1 MIKRYIKQTWAM
13 LKQHKLFGSL
23 YIIGT
28 AIPVALTMIVI
39 TFQYIR
45 VGSIYPEEHRDE
57 LWCSETIY
65 NGKGSMGFLSLTA
78 VNKWFYPLQSAKA
91 VTAIH
96 SAYPVL
102 VQLPDG
108 KSVLQVKTIATD
120 AAFFRVFDFRF
131 RSGKPFSESDF
142 RNGKQCAVISESL
155 ARRLFGEVQAVGRTV
170 QFNYADYVVSGVVRD
185 VSSLTPRTF
194 AQIYIPYTC
203 LDEKQDPSALCG
215 SYTVAIRVDRNKGL
229 QMRAEFDEK
238 FRKYQVATGD
248 TSVVIERPLPAW
260 KYSAKD
266 PGAGVLLVDGDDMV
280 RKSLYLFGGL
290 VLVFLLVP
298 ALNLSGMIAGRM
310 EDRLMEMGVYKAFG
324 ATRGYLLRQVL
335 NENLILTLM
344 GGLVGLFL
352 SWALLAWGKD
362 WVFRFFSIDY
372 YLDNSDILVT
382 VEMLFSPWIFLS
394 AFLICVVLNLAS
406 ALLPV
411 WHALRAE
418 IVYSLNQK
426 K

>member
-1 MIKRYIKQTWAM
+1 MCWEYAQ
-13 LKQHKLFGSL
+13 
-23 YIIGT
+23 
-28 AIPVALTMIVI
+28 
-39 TFQYIR
+39 
-45 VGSIYPEEHRDE
+45 E
-57 LWCSETIY
+57 
-65 NGKGSMGFLSLTA
+65 SMF
-78 VNKWFYPLQSAKA
+78 
-91 VTAIH
+91 
-96 SAYPVL
+96 
-102 VQLPDG
+102 
-108 KSVLQVKTIATD
+108 
-120 AAFFRVFDFRF
+120 
-131 RSGKPFSESDF
+131 
-142 RNGKQCAVISESL
+142 
-155 ARRLFGEVQAVGRTV
+155 
-170 QFNYADYVVSGVVRD
+170 
-185 VSSLTPRTF
+185 
-194 AQIYIPYTC
+194 
-203 LDEKQDPSALCG
+203 
-215 SYTVAIRVDRNKGL
+215 
-229 QMRAEFDEK
+229 
-238 FRKYQVATGD
+238 
-248 TSVVIERPLPAW
+248 
-260 KYSAKD
+260 
-266 PGAGVLLVDGDDMV
+266 VDGDDMV

-344 GGLVGLFL
+344 GGLAGLFL

-426 K
+426 KYREAFRLPRPA

>member
-1 MIKRYIKQTWAM
+1 M
-13 LKQHKLFGSL
+13 LRQHKLFGSL

-28 AIPVALTMIVI
+28 AIPVTLTMIVI

-45 VGSIYPEEHRDE
+45 VGSIYPEEHRNE

-65 NGKGSMGFLSLTA
+65 NGKGAMGPLSLTA
-78 VNKWFYPLQSAKA
+78 VNNWFYPLQSAKA

-108 KSVLQVKTIATD
+108 QSVLQEKTIATD

-131 RSGKPFSESDF
+131 LSGKPFSESDF

-215 SYTVAIRVDRNKGL
+215 SYTVAIRADRDKGA
-229 QMRAEFDEK
+229 QMQAEFDER

-248 TSVVIERPLPAW
+248 TSVVIEKPLPAW
-260 KYSAKD
+260 QYSTKSMG
-266 PGAGVLLVDGDDMV
+266 PGTFIEDDMV
-280 RKSLYLFGGL
+280 HKSLYLFGGL

-298 ALNLSGMIAGRM
+298 ALNLSGMISGRM
-310 EDRLMEMGVYKAFG
+310 EDRLVEMGVYKAFG

-335 NENLILTLM
+335 NENLVLTLL
-344 GGLVGLFL
+344 GGLVGLFF

-382 VEMLFSPWIFLS
+382 TEMLFSPWIFLS
-394 AFLICVVLNLAS
+394 AFLICVVLNLVS
-406 ALLPV
+406 ALLPA

>member
-1 MIKRYIKQTWAM
+1 M
-13 LKQHKLFGSL
+13 LKQHKLFGTL

-65 NGKGSMGFLSLTA
+65 GKGAKGSLSLTA
-78 VNKWFYPLQSAKA
+78 VNNWFYPLQSAKA

-155 ARRLFGEVQAVGRTV
+155 ARRLFGEVQAVGRTM
-170 QFNYADYVVSGVVRD
+170 QFNYAYYVVAGVVRD

-203 LDEKQDPSALCG
+203 LDENQDPSTLCG
-215 SYTVAIRVDRNKGL
+215 SYTVSIRVDRDKGA
-229 QMRAEFDEK
+229 QMQAEFDER

-248 TSVVIERPLPAW
+248 TSVVIESPLPAW
-260 KYSAKD
+260 QYSAKSM
-266 PGAGVLLVDGDDMV
+266 PGTFIDDDMV

-394 AFLICVVLNLAS
+394 AFLLCVVLNLAS

>member
-13 LKQHKLFGSL
+13 LKQHKLFGAL

-65 NGKGSMGFLSLTA
+65 GKGAMGSLSLTA
-78 VNKWFYPLQSAKA
+78 VNNWFYPLQSAKA

-155 ARRLFGEVQAVGRTV
+155 ARRLFGEVQAVGRTM
-170 QFNYADYVVSGVVRD
+170 QFNYADYVVAGVVRD

-203 LDEKQDPSALCG
+203 LDENQDPSTLCG
-215 SYTVAIRVDRNKGL
+215 SYTVSIRVDRDKGA
-229 QMRAEFDEK
+229 QMQAEFDER

-248 TSVVIERPLPAW
+248 TSVVIESPLPAW
-260 KYSAKD
+260 QYSAKSM
-266 PGAGVLLVDGDDMV
+266 PGTFIDDDMV

-372 YLDNSDILVT
+372 YLDNSD
-382 VEMLFSPWIFLS
+382 
-394 AFLICVVLNLAS
+394 
-406 ALLPV
+406 

>member
-1 MIKRYIKQTWAM
+1 MIRRYIRQTWVM
-13 LKQHKLFGSL
+13 LRQHRLFGAL

-65 NGKGSMGFLSLTA
+65 GKGAKGSLSLTA
-78 VNKWFYPLQSAKA
+78 VNNWFYPLQSAKA

-155 ARRLFGEVQAVGRTV
+155 ARRLFGEVQAVGRTM
-170 QFNYADYVVSGVVRD
+170 QFNYADYVVAGVVRD

-203 LDEKQDPSALCG
+203 LDENQDPSTLCG
-215 SYTVAIRVDRNKGL
+215 SYTVSIRVDRDKGA
-229 QMRAEFDEK
+229 QMQAEFDER

-248 TSVVIERPLPAW
+248 TSVVIESPLPAW
-260 KYSAKD
+260 QYSAKSM
-266 PGAGVLLVDGDDMV
+266 PGTFIDDDMV

-394 AFLICVVLNLAS
+394 AFLLCVVLNLAS

>member
-13 LKQHKLFGSL
+13 LRQHKLFGSL

-28 AIPVALTMIVI
+28 AIPVTLTMIVI

-45 VGSIYPEEHRDE
+45 VGSIYPEEHRNE
-57 LWCSETIY
+57 LWCSEKSTD
-65 NGKGSMGFLSLTA
+65 GKMTMGNLSLPA
-78 VNKWFYPLQSAKA
+78 ISKWFYPLQNAKA

-108 KSVLQVKTIATD
+108 ESVLQEKTIATD
-120 AAFFRVFDFRF
+120 AAFFQVFDFRF

-142 RNGKQCAVISESL
+142 RNGKRCAVISESL

-170 QFNYADYVVSGVVRD
+170 QFNYTDYEVAGVVRD

-203 LDEKQDPSALCG
+203 LDENQDPSAVCG
-215 SYTVAIRVDRNKGL
+215 PYTVCIRTDRNKGQ
-229 QMRAEFDEK
+229 QMLAEFEEN
-238 FRKYQVATGD
+238 FRKYRVATGD
-248 TSVVIERPLPAW
+248 TLTMVESPRPAW
-260 KYSAKD
+260 QYSVKSSGMGEFISD
-266 PGAGVLLVDGDDMV
+266 NMV
-280 RKSLYLFGGL
+280 HKALYLFGGL

-298 ALNLSGMIAGRM
+298 ALNLSGMISGRM
-310 EDRLMEMGVYKAFG
+310 EDRLVEMGVYKAFG
-324 ATRGYLLRQVL
+324 ATRGYLLRQVM
-335 NENLILTLM
+335 NENLILTLL
-344 GGLVGLFL
+344 GGLVGLLL
-352 SWALLAWGKD
+352 SWALLAWGKN
-362 WVFRFFSIDY
+362 WVFRFFSINY

-382 VEMLFSPWIFLS
+382 TEMLFSPWIFLS
-394 AFLICVVLNLAS
+394 AFLICVVLNLVS

>member
-1 MIKRYIKQTWAM
+1 MQ
-13 LKQHKLFGSL
+13 
-23 YIIGT
+23 
-28 AIPVALTMIVI
+28 
-39 TFQYIR
+39 
-45 VGSIYPEEHRDE
+45 
-57 LWCSETIY
+57 
-65 NGKGSMGFLSLTA
+65 
-78 VNKWFYPLQSAKA
+78 
-91 VTAIH
+91 
-96 SAYPVL
+96 
-102 VQLPDG
+102 
-108 KSVLQVKTIATD
+108 
-120 AAFFRVFDFRF
+120 
-131 RSGKPFSESDF
+131 
-142 RNGKQCAVISESL
+142 
-155 ARRLFGEVQAVGRTV
+155 
-170 QFNYADYVVSGVVRD
+170 
-185 VSSLTPRTF
+185 
-194 AQIYIPYTC
+194 
-203 LDEKQDPSALCG
+203 
-215 SYTVAIRVDRNKGL
+215 
-229 QMRAEFDEK
+229 AEFDER

-248 TSVVIERPLPAW
+248 TSVVIESPLPAW
-260 KYSAKD
+260 QYSAKSM
-266 PGAGVLLVDGDDMV
+266 PGTFIDDDMV

>member
-1 MIKRYIKQTWAM
+1 M
-13 LKQHKLFGSL
+13 LRQHRLFGAL

-65 NGKGSMGFLSLTA
+65 GKGAMGSLSLTA
-78 VNKWFYPLQSAKA
+78 VNNWFYPLQSAKA

-155 ARRLFGEVQAVGRTV
+155 ARRLFGEVQAVGRTM
-170 QFNYADYVVSGVVRD
+170 QFNYADYVVAGVVRD

-203 LDEKQDPSALCG
+203 LDENQDPSTLCG
-215 SYTVAIRVDRNKGL
+215 SYTVSIRVDRDKGA
-229 QMRAEFDEK
+229 QMQAEFDER

-248 TSVVIERPLPAW
+248 TSVVIESPLPAW
-260 KYSAKD
+260 QYSAKSM
-266 PGAGVLLVDGDDMV
+266 PGTFIDDDMV

-394 AFLICVVLNLAS
+394 AFLLCVVLNLAS

>member
-1 MIKRYIKQTWAM
+1 MIKRYIM
-13 LKQHKLFGSL
+13 FGAL

-65 NGKGSMGFLSLTA
+65 GKGAMGSLSLTA
-78 VNKWFYPLQSAKA
+78 VNNWFYPLQSAKA

-155 ARRLFGEVQAVGRTV
+155 ARRLFGDVQAVGRTV
-170 QFNYADYVVSGVVRD
+170 QFNYADYVVAGVVRD

-203 LDEKQDPSALCG
+203 LDENQDPSTLCG
-215 SYTVAIRVDRNKGL
+215 SYTVSIRVDRDKGA
-229 QMRAEFDEK
+229 QMQAEFDER

-248 TSVVIERPLPAW
+248 TSVVIESPLPAW
-260 KYSAKD
+260 QYSAKSM
-266 PGAGVLLVDGDDMV
+266 PGTFIDDDMV

>member
-1 MIKRYIKQTWAM
+1 MIRRYIRQTLAM
-13 LKQHKLFGSL
+13 LRQHKLFGAL

-57 LWCSETIY
+57 LWCSETSTD
-65 NGKGSMGFLSLTA
+65 GKTTVGNLSLA
-78 VNKWFYPLQSAKA
+78 AMNKWFYPLQSAKA

-96 SAYPVL
+96 KAYPVL
-102 VQLPDG
+102 VQLPDE

-131 RSGKPFSESDF
+131 RCGKPFSESDF
-142 RNGKQCAVISESL
+142 RNGKPCAVISESL
-155 ARRLFGEVQAVGRTV
+155 ARRLFGEVQAAGRTV
-170 QFNYADYVVSGVVRD
+170 QFNYADYEVAGVVRD

-203 LDEKQDPSALCG
+203 LEENQDPSALCG
-215 SYTVAIRVDRNKGL
+215 PYTACIRTDRNKGQ
-229 QMRAEFDEK
+229 QMLAEFEEH
-238 FRKYQVATGD
+238 FRRYQVATGD
-248 TSVVIERPLPAW
+248 TSALVETPRPVW
-260 KYSAKD
+260 QYSVKSSG
-266 PGAGVLLVDGDDMV
+266 PGVFIGDDMV
-280 RKSLYLFGGL
+280 RKALYLFGGL

-298 ALNLSGMIAGRM
+298 ALNLSGMISGRM
-310 EDRLMEMGVYKAFG
+310 EDRLVEMGVYKAFG

-335 NENLILTLM
+335 NENLVLTLL
-344 GGLVGLFL
+344 GGLAGLLL
-352 SWALLAWGKD
+352 SWGLLAWGKD
-362 WVFRFFSIDY
+362 WVFRFFSLDY

-382 VEMLFSPWIFLS
+382 AEMLFSPWIFLS

>member
-1 MIKRYIKQTWAM
+1 M
-13 LKQHKLFGSL
+13 LKQHKLFGAL

-65 NGKGSMGFLSLTA
+65 GKGAMGSLSLTA
-78 VNKWFYPLQSAKA
+78 VNNWFYPLQSPKA

-155 ARRLFGEVQAVGRTV
+155 ARRLFGEVQAVGRTM
-170 QFNYADYVVSGVVRD
+170 QFNYADYVVAGVVRD

-203 LDEKQDPSALCG
+203 LDENQDPSTLCG
-215 SYTVAIRVDRNKGL
+215 SYTVSIRVDRDKGA
-229 QMRAEFDEK
+229 QMQAEFDER

-248 TSVVIERPLPAW
+248 TSVVIESPLPAW
-260 KYSAKD
+260 QYSAKSM
-266 PGAGVLLVDGDDMV
+266 PGTFIDDDMV

-335 NENLILTLM
+335 NENLVLTLM

-394 AFLICVVLNLAS
+394 AFLLCVVLNLAS

>member
-1 MIKRYIKQTWAM
+1 MIRRYIRQTWAM
-13 LKQHKLFGSL
+13 LRQHRLFGAL

-57 LWCSETIY
+57 LWCSQTIY
-65 NGKGSMGFLSLTA
+65 DGKGSMGPLSLSA
-78 VNKWFYPLQSAKA
+78 VNKWFYPLQSARA

-96 SAYPVL
+96 LPYMVL
-102 VQLPDG
+102 VQLPDE

-131 RSGKPFSESDF
+131 RCGKPFSESDF
-142 RNGKQCAVISESL
+142 RNGKPCAVISESL
-155 ARRLFGEVQAVGRTV
+155 ARRLFGEVQAVGRIV
-170 QFNYADYVVSGVVRD
+170 QFNYADYEVAGVVRD

-203 LDEKQDPSALCG
+203 LEENQDPSALCG
-215 SYTVAIRVDRNKGL
+215 SYTACIRADRNKGQ
-229 QMRAEFDEK
+229 QMLAEFEEH
-238 FRKYQVATGD
+238 FRRYQVATGD
-248 TSVVIERPLPAW
+248 TSALVETPRPVW
-260 KYSAKD
+260 QYSAKSSG
-266 PGAGVLLVDGDDMV
+266 PGVFIGDDMV
-280 RKSLYLFGGL
+280 RKALYLFGGL

-298 ALNLSGMIAGRM
+298 ALNLSGMISGRM
-310 EDRLMEMGVYKAFG
+310 EDRLVEMGVYKAFG

-335 NENLILTLM
+335 NENLVLTLL
-344 GGLVGLFL
+344 GGLAGLLL
-352 SWALLAWGKD
+352 SWGLLAWGKD
-362 WVFRFFSIDY
+362 WVFRFFSLDY

-382 VEMLFSPWIFLS
+382 AEMLFSPWIFLS

>member
-57 LWCSETIY
+57 LWCSETSTD
-65 NGKGSMGFLSLTA
+65 GKTTVANLSLPA
-78 VNKWFYPLQSAKA
+78 INKWFYPLQNVKA

-96 SAYPVL
+96 RAYPVW

-120 AAFFRVFDFRF
+120 AAFFQVFDFRF

-155 ARRLFGEVQAVGRTV
+155 ARRLFGEVQVVGRMM
-170 QFNYADYVVSGVVRD
+170 QFNYTDYEVAGVVRD

-203 LDEKQDPSALCG
+203 LDENQNPSAVCG
-215 SYTVAIRVDRNKGL
+215 SYTVCIRADRNKGQ
-229 QMRAEFDEK
+229 QMLAEFEEN
-238 FRKYQVATGD
+238 FRKYQVVTGD
-248 TSVVIERPLPAW
+248 TLARVESPRPAW
-260 KYSAKD
+260 QYSAKSSD
-266 PGAGVLLVDGDDMV
+266 LGAFIGDDMV
-280 RKSLYLFGGL
+280 RKALYLFGGL

-298 ALNLSGMIAGRM
+298 ALNLSGMISGRM
-310 EDRLMEMGVYKAFG
+310 EDRLVEMGIYKAFG
-324 ATRGYLLRQVL
+324 ATRSYLLRQVL
-335 NENLILTLM
+335 NENLILTLL
-344 GGLVGLFL
+344 GGLVGLLL

-362 WVFRFFSIDY
+362 WVFRFFSMEY

-382 VEMLFSPWIFLS
+382 AEMLFSPWIFLS

>member
-1 MIKRYIKQTWAM
+1 MIRRYIRQTLAM
-13 LKQHKLFGSL
+13 LRQHRLFGAL

-65 NGKGSMGFLSLTA
+65 GKSAMGSLSLTA
-78 VNKWFYPLQSAKA
+78 VNNWFYPLQSAKA

-131 RSGKPFSESDF
+131 RSGKPFPESDF

-155 ARRLFGEVQAVGRTV
+155 ARRLFGDVQAVGRTM
-170 QFNYADYVVSGVVRD
+170 QFNYADYVVAGVVRD

-203 LDEKQDPSALCG
+203 LDENQDPSTLCG
-215 SYTVAIRVDRNKGL
+215 SYTVSIRVDRDKGA
-229 QMRAEFDEK
+229 QMQAEFDER

-248 TSVVIERPLPAW
+248 TSVVIESPLPAW
-260 KYSAKD
+260 QYSAKSM
-266 PGAGVLLVDGDDMV
+266 PGTFIDDDMV

-394 AFLICVVLNLAS
+394 AFLLCVVLNLAS

>member
-1 MIKRYIKQTWAM
+1 MGHAEAAQAVRRALHHRYGYS
-13 LKQHKLFGSL
+13 GSADDDRHHL
-23 YIIGT
+23 S
-28 AIPVALTMIVI
+28 V
-39 TFQYIR
+39 
-45 VGSIYPEEHRDE
+45 YPGGIH
-57 LWCSETIY
+57 LS
-65 NGKGSMGFLSLTA
+65 GGAPLSLTA
-78 VNKWFYPLQSAKA
+78 VNNWFYPLQSAKA

-155 ARRLFGEVQAVGRTV
+155 ARRLFGEVQAVGRTM
-170 QFNYADYVVSGVVRD
+170 QFNYADYVVAGVVRD

-203 LDEKQDPSALCG
+203 LDENQDPSTLCG
-215 SYTVAIRVDRNKGL
+215 SYTVSIRVDRDKGA
-229 QMRAEFDEK
+229 QMQAEFDER

-248 TSVVIERPLPAW
+248 TSVVIESPLPAW
-260 KYSAKD
+260 QYSAKSM
-266 PGAGVLLVDGDDMV
+266 PGTFIDDDMV

-394 AFLICVVLNLAS
+394 AFLLCVVLNLAS

>member
-13 LKQHKLFGSL
+13 LKQHKLFGAL

-45 VGSIYPEEHRDE
+45 VGSIYPEEH
-57 LWCSETIY
+57 TIY
-65 NGKGSMGFLSLTA
+65 GKGAMGSLSLTA
-78 VNKWFYPLQSAKA
+78 VNNWFYPLQSAKA

-155 ARRLFGEVQAVGRTV
+155 ARRLFGEVQAVGRTM
-170 QFNYADYVVSGVVRD
+170 QFNYADYVVAGVVRD

-203 LDEKQDPSALCG
+203 LDENQDPSTLCG
-215 SYTVAIRVDRNKGL
+215 SYTVSIRVDRDKGA
-229 QMRAEFDEK
+229 QMQAEFDER

-248 TSVVIERPLPAW
+248 TSVVIESPLPAW
-260 KYSAKD
+260 QYSAKSM
-266 PGAGVLLVDGDDMV
+266 PGTFIDDDMV

-394 AFLICVVLNLAS
+394 AFLLCVVLNLAS

>member
-13 LKQHKLFGSL
+13 LKQHKLFGAL

-45 VGSIYPEEHRDE
+45 VGSIYPEEH
-57 LWCSETIY
+57 WCSETIY
-65 NGKGSMGFLSLTA
+65 GKGAMGSLSLTA
-78 VNKWFYPLQSAKA
+78 VNNWFYPLQSPKA

-155 ARRLFGEVQAVGRTV
+155 ARRLFGEVQAVGRTM
-170 QFNYADYVVSGVVRD
+170 QFNYADYVVAGVVRD

-203 LDEKQDPSALCG
+203 LDENQDPSTLCG
-215 SYTVAIRVDRNKGL
+215 SYTVSIRVDRDKGA
-229 QMRAEFDEK
+229 QMQAEFDER

-248 TSVVIERPLPAW
+248 TSVVIESPLPAW
-260 KYSAKD
+260 QYSAKSM
-266 PGAGVLLVDGDDMV
+266 PGTFIDDDMV

-335 NENLILTLM
+335 NENLVLTLM

-394 AFLICVVLNLAS
+394 AFLLCVVLNLAS

>member
-1 MIKRYIKQTWAM
+1 M
-13 LKQHKLFGSL
+13 LRQHKLFGVL
-23 YIIGT
+23 YIVGT
-28 AIPVALTMIVI
+28 AVPIALTMIVI

-65 NGKGSMGFLSLTA
+65 GKGAMGSLSLTA
-78 VNKWFYPLQSAKA
+78 VNNWFYPLQSAKA

-155 ARRLFGEVQAVGRTV
+155 ARRLFGEVQAVGRTM
-170 QFNYADYVVSGVVRD
+170 QFNYADYVVAGVVRD

-203 LDEKQDPSALCG
+203 LDENQDPSTLCG
-215 SYTVAIRVDRNKGL
+215 SYTVSIRVDRDKGA
-229 QMRAEFDEK
+229 QMQAEFDER

-248 TSVVIERPLPAW
+248 TSVVIESPLPAW
-260 KYSAKD
+260 QYSAKSM
-266 PGAGVLLVDGDDMV
+266 PGTFIDDDMV

-394 AFLICVVLNLAS
+394 AFLLCVVLNLAS

>member
-1 MIKRYIKQTWAM
+1 MIRRYIRQTLAM
-13 LKQHKLFGSL
+13 LRQHKLFGAL

-65 NGKGSMGFLSLTA
+65 NGKGATGSLSLTA
-78 VNKWFYPLQSAKA
+78 VNKWFYPLQSPKA

-96 SAYPVL
+96 RAYPVL

-120 AAFFRVFDFRF
+120 AAFFQVFDFRF

-155 ARRLFGEVQAVGRTV
+155 ARRLFGEVQAAGRTV
-170 QFNYADYVVSGVVRD
+170 QFNYADYEVVGVVRD

-203 LDEKQDPSALCG
+203 LDENQDPSALCG
-215 SYTVAIRVDRNKGL
+215 SYTVAIRVDRNKGQ

-248 TSVVIERPLPAW
+248 TSVVIEKPLPAW

-266 PGAGVLLVDGDDMV
+266 SGAGVLLVDGDDMV

>member
-13 LKQHKLFGSL
+13 LKQHKLFGAL

-65 NGKGSMGFLSLTA
+65 GKGAMGSLSLTA
-78 VNKWFYPLQSAKA
+78 VNNWFYPLQSAKA

-155 ARRLFGEVQAVGRTV
+155 ARRLFGEVQAVGRTM
-170 QFNYADYVVSGVVRD
+170 QFNYADYVVAGVVRD

-203 LDEKQDPSALCG
+203 LDENQDPSTLCG
-215 SYTVAIRVDRNKGL
+215 SYTVSIRVDRDKGA
-229 QMRAEFDEK
+229 QMQAEFDER

-248 TSVVIERPLPAW
+248 TSVVIESPLPAW
-260 KYSAKD
+260 QYSAKSM
-266 PGAGVLLVDGDDMV
+266 PGTFIDDDMV

-298 ALNLSGMIAGRM
+298 ALNLSGMISGRM
-310 EDRLMEMGVYKAFG
+310 EDRLVEMGVYKAFG

-335 NENLILTLM
+335 NENLVLTLL
-344 GGLVGLFL
+344 GGLAGLLL
-352 SWALLAWGKD
+352 SWGLLAWGKD
-362 WVFRFFSIDY
+362 WVFRFFSLDY